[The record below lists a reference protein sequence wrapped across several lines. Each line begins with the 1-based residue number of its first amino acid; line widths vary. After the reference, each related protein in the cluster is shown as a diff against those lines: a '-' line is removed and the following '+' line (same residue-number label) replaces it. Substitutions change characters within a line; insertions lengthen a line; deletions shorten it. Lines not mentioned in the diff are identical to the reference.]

1 MKKNTLKIIIITL
14 LLCGICVFLV
24 FYSKDRLRPNVIIM
38 AIDTLRAD
46 HLGCYGY
53 DKATSPVIDEFSKD
67 AVLFKNVLSQ
77 APSTAPSFMT
87 LFTSLVPAVH
97 EIADQYHIESGERR
111 ALCSGISTLA
121 EILKKNN
128 YMTVGF
134 YETGSLLPE
143 LGFGRGFD
151 FYSDKTIPWNE
162 LHQDSSGLVP
172 IAQWIKRSKRS
183 QKPLFLF
190 LHHYIC
196 HDPYVRA
203 PEDFRAHF
211 LEKGHTFSSGMKNLY
226 KEKSFETQS
235 ELFWKSIDLNNLQHK
250 KLIVGLYDSTI
261 RYADYIFGQVLE
273 ILKKEKIYDNTI
285 IILLS
290 DHGEEFNEHGGKTHG
305 RLFIE
310 ALRVPLIIKFLRNKY
325 RGVRVSQTVRL
336 MDVMPTLFDFLNIRI
351 DSHIQGFS
359 FSGLLKKEGPAYKPF
374 LLSYA
379 PKLDR
384 LRFSY
389 QGFIYAVEPD
399 GKNNEWLFDAS
410 KDLNET
416 HNLASTSP
424 RVLEIMRKKSQE
436 VIFNDLRFKDKFS
449 CGQDR
454 YFKIDARVK
463 ERLRSLGY
471 AQ

>member
-1 MKKNTLKIIIITL
+1 MKKETLKIILIASL
-14 LLCGICVFLV
+14 FCGICVFFV
-24 FYSKDRLRPNVIIM
+24 FYSRERLKPNVIVM

-53 DKATSPVIDEFSKD
+53 DKPTSPIIDKFSQD

-97 EIADQYHIESGERR
+97 EIADQYLLRSDERR
-111 ALCSGISTLA
+111 ALCSGIPTLA

-134 YETGSLLPE
+134 YETGSLLPD

-151 FYSDKTIPWNE
+151 FYSDKTISWNE
-162 LHQDSSGLVP
+162 LYQNASGLTP
-172 IAQWIKRSKRS
+172 LTQWIKRSKRS
-183 QKPLFLF
+183 QQPLFLF

-203 PEDFRAHF
+203 PEAFRSLF
-211 LEKGHTFSSGMKNLY
+211 IKNDLILSSDMKDVY

-235 ELFWKSIDLNNLQHK
+235 EIFWKSIDLSNPKHK
-250 KLIVGLYDSTI
+250 KFVVGLYDSSI
-261 RYADYIFGQVLE
+261 RYADYVFGQILE
-273 ILKKEKIYDNTI
+273 ILKKEKIYDNSI
-285 IILLS
+285 VILLS
-290 DHGEEFNEHGGKTHG
+290 DHGEEFNEHGGRTHG

-310 ALRVPLIIKFLRNKY
+310 TLRVPLIIKFPKNKY
-325 RGVRVSQTVRL
+325 HGLKISKAVRL
-336 MDVMPTLFDFLNIRI
+336 MDVMPTLFDFLNIKI
-351 DSHIQGFS
+351 NSYIQGMS
-359 FSGLLKKEGPAYKPF
+359 FSGLLKKGSFVYRPF
-374 LLSYA
+374 LLSYS

-384 LRFSY
+384 VRFSY
-389 QGFIYAVEPD
+389 QGFVYTVEPD
-399 GKNNEWLFDAS
+399 GKNEEWLFDAS
-410 KDLNET
+410 LDPNET
-416 HNLASTSP
+416 HNLALISP
-424 RVLEIMRKKSQE
+424 RVLEITRKMSQE
-436 VIFNDLRFKDKFS
+436 IIFGDLRFKDKFS

-454 YFKIDARVK
+454 YFKIDAQVK
-463 ERLRSLGY
+463 EKLRSLGY